1 MSSNVRDKLEQK
13 IIYTL
18 LLGSNLGDTRRYLAA
33 GTELLE
39 KYGRLLGAS
48 SIQESKAWGNTN
60 QADFVNQILLLESDL
75 EPFEMLD
82 AIHDI
87 EDALERT
94 REEKWGPRTLDIDI
108 LYAENLMME
117 TETLTIPHPLIAER
131 MFTLVL
137 LNEIAPDFVDPK
149 TGKTCAEML
158 QALRMTS

>member
-1 MSSNVRDKLEQK
+1 LEQK
-13 IIYTL
+13 VIYTL
-18 LLGSNLGDTRRYLAA
+18 LLGSNLGDRKRYLAT

-60 QADFVNQILLLESDL
+60 QADFINQVLLLESDL
-75 EPFEMLD
+75 EPHEMLD

-87 EDALERT
+87 EAALERT

-108 LYAENLMME
+108 LYAEGWMIE

-149 TGKTCAEML
+149 TKKTCAEML
-158 QALRMTS
+158 KALRLTS